1 MMGKLLE
8 RLNDASRSGVY
19 RSSRAEPILDA
30 LRGAQLELSRIDARD
45 SPVAAIARA
54 LEFPRWF
61 GGNWDALEDS
71 LSDLSWRAAKGQV
84 LLFETFP
91 EGKDLDTLLEVLRS
105 SAEFWSARA
114 RPFFAVLIDPRR
126 SLSLPDLFRQA

>member
-19 RSSRAEPILDA
+19 RSSRAEPIVDA

-45 SPVAAIARA
+45 RPVAAIART
-54 LEFPRWF
+54 LQFPSWF
-61 GGNWDALEDS
+61 GENWDALEDS
-71 LSDLSWRAAKGQV
+71 LGDLSWRAGKGQV

-91 EGKDLDTLLEVLRS
+91 DGKDLDTLLEVLRS
-105 SAEFWSARA
+105 SAEFWSTRA

-126 SLSLPDLFRQA
+126 SLSLP